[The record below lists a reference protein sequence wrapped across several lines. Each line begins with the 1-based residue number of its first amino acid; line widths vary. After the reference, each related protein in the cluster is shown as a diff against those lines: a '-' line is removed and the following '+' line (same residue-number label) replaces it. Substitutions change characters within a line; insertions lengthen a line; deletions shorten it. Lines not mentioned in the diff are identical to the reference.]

1 VEEWKNKSDMYLV
14 VFNFFLYEIVMSI
27 YVVHGNRN
35 KPKNVHGNRNACVE
49 LTEK

>member
-1 VEEWKNKSDMYLV
+1 
-14 VFNFFLYEIVMSI
+14 MSI

-49 LTEK
+49 LTEKWENNEVELKCVLGVFN